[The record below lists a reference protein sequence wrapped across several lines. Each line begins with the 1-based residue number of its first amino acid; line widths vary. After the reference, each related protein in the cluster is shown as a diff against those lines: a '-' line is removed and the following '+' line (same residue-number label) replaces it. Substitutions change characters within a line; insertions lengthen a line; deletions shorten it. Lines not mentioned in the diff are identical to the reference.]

1 VGACRVPH
9 VLDLSDMVSIRRI
22 EYFSFNYHQNGA

>member
-1 VGACRVPH
+1 